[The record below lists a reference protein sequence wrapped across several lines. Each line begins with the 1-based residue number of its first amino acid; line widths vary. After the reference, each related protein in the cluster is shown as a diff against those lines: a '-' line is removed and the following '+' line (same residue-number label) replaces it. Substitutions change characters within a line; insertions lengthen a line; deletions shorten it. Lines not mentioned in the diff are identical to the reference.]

1 MKKKLMKRI
10 GLLLA
15 LASALFYAFNV
26 IIEKMYIDKLSS
38 EKILFFMYLG
48 AGVGLYIIHLFTKR
62 KRVSKKNK
70 ITVKEIPKVMIIVV
84 CELLASIL
92 IIESIKRIDSS
103 LVSLLSVFEVVMTS
117 LFAYYIFKD
126 PISKYEFIAIIL
138 VIIAS
143 LILNFKYGILSNIS
157 LSSLLVIG
165 ACAFW
170 GIENNVT
177 ALISA
182 KEPEFFTSIKC
193 MCVSLLYF
201 GLIVV
206 KGDFSFSYP
215 ILILFG
221 FFSYG
226 LGVWLYAVSTKYLG
240 ASKATLVFS
249 FSTIF
254 GAILAFIIFNEVI
267 TYTFIISA
275 ILMII
280 GIMIMN
286 FDDFENNK

>member
-1 MKKKLMKRI
+1 
-10 GLLLA
+10 
-15 LASALFYAFNV
+15 
-26 IIEKMYIDKLSS
+26 
-38 EKILFFMYLG
+38 
-48 AGVGLYIIHLFTKR
+48 
-62 KRVSKKNK
+62 
-70 ITVKEIPKVMIIVV
+70 
-84 CELLASIL
+84 
-92 IIESIKRIDSS
+92 
-103 LVSLLSVFEVVMTS
+103 
-117 LFAYYIFKD
+117 
-126 PISKYEFIAIIL
+126 
-138 VIIAS
+138 
-143 LILNFKYGILSNIS
+143 
-157 LSSLLVIG
+157 
-165 ACAFW
+165 
-170 GIENNVT
+170 
-177 ALISA
+177 
-182 KEPEFFTSIKC
+182 

>member
-62 KRVSKKNK
+62 KRVSEKNK

-126 PISKYEFIAIIL
+126 PMSKYEIIAIVL

-182 KEPEFFTSIKC
+182 
-193 MCVSLLYF
+193 
-201 GLIVV
+201 
-206 KGDFSFSYP
+206 
-215 ILILFG
+215 
-221 FFSYG
+221 
-226 LGVWLYAVSTKYLG
+226 
-240 ASKATLVFS
+240 
-249 FSTIF
+249 
-254 GAILAFIIFNEVI
+254 
-267 TYTFIISA
+267 
-275 ILMII
+275 
-280 GIMIMN
+280 
-286 FDDFENNK
+286 